1 MRSGSYV
8 PALVL
13 MAVLDVLC
21 APVSAQPYSQHGS
34 GTQVDVSLFY
44 DGLAPYGDWVEM
56 PEHGWSFAPH
66 VDRGWRPYTRGQ
78 WIMTDDGW
86 YWDSDERFGWA
97 TYHYG
102 RWADDPRYGW
112 VWIPGSEWAP
122 AWVSWRHG
130 NGYTGWAPLPPRATW
145 QSHVGL
151 NIGGLDIDAFIGA
164 RDYAFVQDRSFVD
177 RGVYQRVLPP
187 AQNVTIINVTNNVT
201 NYTVV
206 NQRVVN
212 GGIDVVNVERA
223 AGRHVPRART
233 VEVDRADGPRRAR
246 ADEIAVFRPE
256 VKDAPG
262 KRPAQGRSLVRGE
275 APPPVLEARGKAREQ
290 ERQQKG
296 KEAEVTAKDAQR
308 RPAAQLEEK
317 KANGAVQPTAPRT
330 GAKTR
335 PQAQRQGDEER
346 ANQARA
352 KRDSD
357 VQARGEKPVAQERP
371 AGQPQ
376 AKKANAGR
384 GEAPPANGKT
394 QQQAAKRQRDQ
405 QQADP
410 KPAKRDGDVQ
420 AKNEKPVAQDRS
432 AGQPQE
438 KKPNSAGQQQTQRS
452 DPQTR
457 PQGEQAQPAKRGKQA
472 PLEARDDPKDK
483 GKKKPK
489 ASPEPPP
496 AEQHP

>member
-8 PALVL
+8 PALALMVVL
-13 MAVLDVLC
+13 EVLC
-21 APVSAQPYSQHGS
+21 APVSAQPYSHQGS

-233 VEVDRADGPRRAR
+233 IEVDRADGPRRAR

-256 VKDAPG
+256 VKDAPA

-317 KANGAVQPTAPRT
+317 KANGVVQPPAPRT
-330 GAKTR
+330 GAKTQ
-335 PQAQRQGDEER
+335 PQAQ
-346 ANQARA
+346 
-352 KRDSD
+352 
-357 VQARGEKPVAQERP
+357 
-371 AGQPQ
+371 
-376 AKKANAGR
+376 
-384 GEAPPANGKT
+384 
-394 QQQAAKRQRDQ
+394 RQRDQ

-410 KPAKRDGDVQ
+410 KPAKRDSDVQ
-420 AKNEKPVAQDRS
+420 AKGEKPVAQ
-432 AGQPQE
+432 E
-438 KKPNSAGQQQTQRS
+438 
-452 DPQTR
+452 R
-457 PQGEQAQPAKRGKQA
+457 PAQAQPAKHGKQA

-483 GKKKPK
+483 SKKKPK